1 MPLLS
6 AISLSKALA
15 TDFSFANGAVRFLRQ
30 IPPSDQAKCTTDMSR
45 RSKSGAVHPS
55 QIRCMLDTNQNRFAV
70 RGDRR
75 KRGARSIMA
84 LLEVGLDDKYR
95 LDAKRIFLSG
105 TQALVRLPMLQRERD
120 RAAGLKTAGF
130 ISGYRGS
137 PDGMYDHAL
146 WRAKSFL
153 QQHDI
158 AFVPGLNEDLA
169 ATAVWGSQ
177 QVGMFPGAKVDG
189 VFGIWYGKGPGVDRS
204 LDALKHTNSAG

>member
-1 MPLLS
+1 MLPH
-6 AISLSKALA
+6 
-15 TDFSFANGAVRFLRQ
+15 DPGRFSERDQVQIERDRFEQPAER
-30 IPPSDQAKCTTDMSR
+30 AR
-45 RSKSGAVHPS
+45 RE
-55 QIRCMLDTNQNRFAV
+55 R
-70 RGDRR
+70 
-75 KRGARSIMA
+75 IMA
-84 LLEVGLDDKYR
+84 LMDVGLDDKYR

-120 RAAGLKTAGF
+120 RVQGLNTAGF

-137 PDGMYDHAL
+137 PLGMYDHAL

-153 QQHDI
+153 KEHDI
-158 AFVPGLNEDLA
+158 EFAPGLNEDLA

-204 LDALKHTNSAG
+204 MDE